1 MTDSQ
6 IRAEILVSLA
16 ELYEDPVTRR
26 QYKRFDFKGR
36 DDQSAKK
43 ILEKLARHL
52 IVEAS
57 EAYVVRLTDFGYEFI
72 REELEQLRS
81 EALKNGSPG
90 DDGVGAPVTGH
101 SKKLRSKQSR
111 RDTLILIVD
120 DFRDDREMYSYF
132 LTLKGFQVASAGDG
146 TEALKKAFELQP
158 DLIFMDLGLPGMG
171 GWEAIRRLK
180 ADEKT
185 KHIPIVVLTARPF
198 ISAKAVGSEG
208 CLIKPCQP
216 DKMLAEIARV
226 LSRETHGSHRRARNL
241 SNQKHSTH
249 SASRPSS
256 K

>member
-36 DDQSAKK
+36 DEQSAKK

-81 EALKNGSPG
+81 EPLKNGSPG
-90 DDGVGAPVTGH
+90 LDGVRAHVTG
-101 SKKLRSKQSR
+101 SEKPRSKQSS

-158 DLIFMDLGLPGMG
+158 DLIIMDLGLPGMG

-185 KHIPIVVLTARPF
+185 KHIPIVVLTARAF

-216 DKMLAEIARV
+216 DKMLAEISHV
-226 LSRETHGSHRRARNL
+226 LSRQTNSSHPRTRSL
-241 SNQKHSTH
+241 SNQKNATH
-249 SASRPSS
+249 SAKRPSS